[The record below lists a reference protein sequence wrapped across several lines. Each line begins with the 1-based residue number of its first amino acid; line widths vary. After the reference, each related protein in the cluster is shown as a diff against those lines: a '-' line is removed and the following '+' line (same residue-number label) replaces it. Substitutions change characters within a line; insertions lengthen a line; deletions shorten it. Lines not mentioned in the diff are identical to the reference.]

1 MIAVAA
7 FHMTQIFI
15 RQFDPQV
22 ATREHWAAFHAFR
35 RIRMAEDAP
44 GDPIE
49 SDADF
54 EENVTRAWTLYE
66 SGRFHAWAGEEIIG
80 TLGFEYRRPDTPNYE
95 DHAKH
100 ISVWG
105 GVLRPWR
112 RQGIA
117 TRLLAELPPILI
129 ELDKSIVTIWT
140 QQPDGHAFLTAIG
153 AEARHHH
160 IQNRLQLS
168 EVDWD
173 EMDRWLHPVGPEFTW
188 EIHRGRIPFARM
200 EEIIPEFNC
209 LGDDVPIGT
218 LDLPPFRWE
227 MTAMREYYGELDR
240 HGGTHNIVLL
250 KADGAIAALCE
261 TAYDARRPD
270 RVFQNLTAVAR
281 PWRGRGLAKAVKAAT
296 LKLMREQHPSASLMI
311 TGNAEAN
318 APMLAIN
325 HKLGFKEHR
334 SGASYQIGTDA
345 IRRYLVSR
353 TASVI
358 SPLT

>member
-1 MIAVAA
+1 
-7 FHMTQIFI
+7 MTQVFI
-15 RQFDPQV
+15 TQFDPQA
-22 ATREHWAAFHAFR
+22 ATRSQWAAYHAFR
-35 RIRMAEDAP
+35 RVRMAEDAP
-44 GDPIE
+44 SDPIE
-49 SDADF
+49 SDAHF
-54 EENVTRAWTLYE
+54 EDNVTRAWTLYE
-66 SGRFHAWAGEEIIG
+66 NGRFHAWAGEEIVA

-95 DHAKH
+95 DYAKH
-100 ISVWG
+100 VSVWG

-117 TRLLAELPPILI
+117 TRLLAELPPILA

-140 QQPDGHAFLTAIG
+140 QQADGHAFLTAIG
-153 AEARHHH
+153 AEARHRH

-168 EVDWD
+168 DVDWH
-173 EMDRWLHPVGPEFTW
+173 EIERWHAQAGPEFTW
-188 EIHRGRIPFARM
+188 EIHRERIPFTRM
-200 EEIIPEFNC
+200 QEIIPEFNS

-227 MTAMREYYGELDR
+227 MTAMREYYAQLDR
-240 HGGTHNIVLL
+240 HGGTHNIILL

-261 TAYDARRPD
+261 TAHDARWPD

-281 PWRGRGLAKAVKAAT
+281 PWRGRGLAKAVKAAM
-296 LKLMREQHPSASLMI
+296 LKLMRGQHPAASVMI
-311 TGNAEAN
+311 TGNAEGN

-325 HKLGFKEHR
+325 QKLGFKEHR

-345 IRRYLVSR
+345 IRRYLASR
-353 TASVI
+353 TASAI